1 MSFIT
6 SKTYIL
12 ANNVDYTTGIQGIPS
27 AVSVN
32 RQPTFLSPGPFTN
45 VPTLNNVG
53 TGLTV
58 DITTIDGVAQ
68 SYYLLAST
76 SGYTPGTYIGLVTN
90 TVGAGTGT
98 GLTADVVVGI
108 DGLVSSVTINNG
120 GQNYTHNRSIK
131 INGGLIGGSTPADNI
146 TFKVDVISSTIDTIT
161 INTPGKKYM
170 DGLTA
175 IINMDPLDGTAN
187 GVLNVV
193 TTFDGP
199 ISRTESWIMNIHV
212 LVTNTANVEITHAGG
227 YVTVFPAGSLVAG
240 ATYPYSVKSIIL
252 AGGDTG
258 SILGMA
264 PGGRVELF

>member
-6 SKTYIL
+6 SKTYVL
-12 ANNVDYTTGIQGIPS
+12 ANGIDYTTGVQGIPS

-45 VPTLNNVG
+45 VPTINSVG
-53 TGLTV
+53 AGLTV
-58 DITTIDGVAQ
+58 DITTIDGTVKTITGF
-68 SYYLLAST
+68 AST
-76 SGYTPGTYIGLVTN
+76 SGYTPGTYTGLATN

-108 DGLVSSVTINNG
+108 GGLVSSVTINNS
-120 GQNYTHNRSIK
+120 GQNYTVNRNIK
-131 INGGLIGGSTPADNI
+131 INGGLIGGSTPADNV
-146 TFKVDVISSTIDTIT
+146 TFQVATISSV
-161 INTPGKKYM
+161 INTVTISTAGKKYM
-170 DGLTA
+170 NGFTA
-175 IINMDPLDGTAN
+175 IINMDPLDGTAD
-187 GVLNVV
+187 GILNID

-240 ATYPYSVKSIIL
+240 ATYPYSVKTIFL
-252 AGGDTG
+252 DGGDTG